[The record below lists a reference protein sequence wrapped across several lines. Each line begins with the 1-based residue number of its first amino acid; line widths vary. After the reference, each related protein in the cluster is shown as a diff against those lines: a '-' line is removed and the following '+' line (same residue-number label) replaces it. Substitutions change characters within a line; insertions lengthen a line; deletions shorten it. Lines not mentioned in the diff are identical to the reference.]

1 MFGGPIGSWAF
12 TPPRHGLRFLA
23 PAPGPRCAGR
33 AAGAPTG
40 LGARGFLAAAV
51 VPWSTVAGNKWIE
64 PLGTS
69 KACGKSSFIVDLPI
83 ENDDFP

>member
-1 MFGGPIGSWAF
+1 MLYVYVYIYIYDMICKYLCMFGGPIGSWAF

-23 PAPGPRCAGR
+23 PAPRRRCAGR

-51 VPWSTVAGNKWIE
+51 VPWRVNRGWE
-64 PLGTS
+64 
-69 KACGKSSFIVDLPI
+69 
-83 ENDDFP
+83 